1 MFPHFLFT
9 FGRNEGLFW
18 GDVLV
23 DSARGDRRG
32 EVLLPVL
39 SSLFWNGGYKLFA
52 FFIANKAIST
62 ALSFNWFSLDFWIVS
77 GEARPRTNSSS
88 SAWRDKIRMR
98 RRYHSINFSH
108 RFPNKRHLIARPW
121 GRGMRCLLLV
131 QILIH
136 ILHSS
141 LRCCIWYFAI
151 FDHVKW
157 RLIIT
162 RNIHWIHCGLNKMAG
177 ILQTTFQMRL
187 DEKLFFYVLI
197 QISLS
202 IVIKGRHNNVPRLVQ
217 SIPYTL
223 QDIVGS
229 VLWRTL
235 VALDHGEQT
244 FTKINMTQI
253 NAQSR
258 HP

>member
-1 MFPHFLFT
+1 
-9 FGRNEGLFW
+9 
-18 GDVLV
+18 
-23 DSARGDRRG
+23 
-32 EVLLPVL
+32 
-39 SSLFWNGGYKLFA
+39 
-52 FFIANKAIST
+52 
-62 ALSFNWFSLDFWIVS
+62 
-77 GEARPRTNSSS
+77 
-88 SAWRDKIRMR
+88 
-98 RRYHSINFSH
+98 
-108 RFPNKRHLIARPW
+108 
-121 GRGMRCLLLV
+121 
-131 QILIH
+131 
-136 ILHSS
+136 
-141 LRCCIWYFAI
+141 
-151 FDHVKW
+151 
-157 RLIIT
+157 
-162 RNIHWIHCGLNKMAG
+162 MAG